1 MSTSFN
7 TVKKGYD
14 PKEVQ
19 EYIQLLEKELA
30 TYKDKEEFISRALV
44 EAQVSAKNVVEQ
56 AKDQAVQIEE
66 DAKHKLEHIKEKIE
80 KSKEKIY
87 QFEEEYANFTKRFEA
102 SFNENELNKLLTSLD
117 SIYTSLEVS
126 QSGNEEPNEDV
137 IDSAV

>member
-7 TVKKGYD
+7 MVKKGYD

-44 EAQVSAKNVVEQ
+44 EAQVSATNVVEQ
-56 AKDQAVQIEE
+56 AKSQAVQIEE
-66 DAKHKLEHIKEKIE
+66 DAKYKLTHIKEKIE
-80 KSKEKIY
+80 ESKEKIY
-87 QFEEEYANFTKRFEA
+87 QFEEEYASFTKRFES

-117 SIYTSLEVS
+117 SIYTSLEVG
-126 QSGNEEPNEDV
+126 QSAREDLEEDV
-137 IDSAV
+137 LDSAV